1 MQIGLVDSFIQKA
14 FAGSWSRVVLSI
26 SQLDMVPVLMDVM
39 VQRAGEGRREMGQP
53 AGVRM
58 STVEG
63 FLIHFWGKGRNQK
76 TNDLVVAIIT
86 VNCQNPQPLRALVVP
101 SYSFR
106 KQTKL

>member
-1 MQIGLVDSFIQKA
+1 MQMGLVDAFIQKA
-14 FAGSWSRVVLSI
+14 FAGSWSCVVFSTG
-26 SQLDMVPVLMDVM
+26 QLDMVPVLMDFM

-76 TNDLVVAIIT
+76 TNNLVAAVIT
-86 VNCQNPQPLRALVVP
+86 VTARIPCHSGLWLYQAIP
-101 SYSFR
+101 
-106 KQTKL
+106 